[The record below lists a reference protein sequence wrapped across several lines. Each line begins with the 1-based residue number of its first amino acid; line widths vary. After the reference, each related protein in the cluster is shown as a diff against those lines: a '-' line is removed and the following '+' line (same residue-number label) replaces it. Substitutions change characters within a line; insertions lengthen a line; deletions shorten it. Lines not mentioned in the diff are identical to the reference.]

1 MSFIPN
7 ILKNKVNRLIVTF
20 VAILFVIAS
29 LAGIISHSV
38 LANNNSKNTT
48 VAEASTSGKDCTVSL
63 PRAELKR
70 ESDNRT
76 ITAMTT
82 VATPSYIILVNIS
95 TNQVFKINSNKLDFQ
110 HKNWRWPFDGC
121 AVYKAYFDS
130 TKILAGTYRADFYNV
145 NNQKLGDT
153 LNTTLGANSAYSNS
167 APAISHFYQPQ
178 AKYYHKAT
186 PVYSNYSS
194 SSSAQNL
201 YLNVQSYSDVVVLGY
216 YSNYDDIT
224 LVNTPGVD
232 TKSLQDF
239 SNLLAQRYPSG
250 YSNCNDNDW
259 RVGSCSYME
268 YLRNS
273 NIIYPNDDGYWTLSH
288 QNLYNC
294 ISSMENSSD

>member
-7 ILKNKVNRLIVTF
+7 ILKNKVKRLIVTF

-82 VATPSYIILVNIS
+82 VATPSYINLVNIT

-130 TKILAGTYRADFYNV
+130 TKIPAGTYRGDFYNA

-153 LNTTLGANSAYSNS
+153 LNTTLGANFAYSNS
-167 APAISHFYQPQ
+167 APTISHFYQPQ
-178 AKYYHKAT
+178 ATYYHKAT
-186 PVYSNYSS
+186 PVYSS
-194 SSSAQNL
+194 SSSAQDL

-232 TKSLQDF
+232 TQSLQDF
-239 SNLLAQRYPSG
+239 SDMLAQRYPSG

-259 RVGSCSYME
+259 RVGSCNYME

-273 NIIYPNDDGYWTLSH
+273 NIIYPNADGYWTLSH

-294 ISSMENSSD
+294 ISSIENSLN